1 MAGGSQVGV
10 FAVETFGAKNP
21 SAAQQQAMM
30 ADAQAIAASD
40 FNLVMLAS
48 MHVHDD
54 GSLWFNETK
63 MISSNPPTPAG
74 ELSPNLAPCIET
86 MKRKPSGS
94 GKVLASFGGGGVWD
108 NNAVG
113 YWDFLAIQKLIAQYP
128 NPADNPFFQNLQCM
142 FATYPGIDG
151 FDIDLESYSGY
162 PQFASTL
169 VTLIAWLSRNQHLA
183 TLCPYDAPSFWCD
196 VVKQTQSGGGKV
208 AWVNLQNA
216 FGGVSEFAGPLED
229 VGVGIGSIVG
239 GLQTNGMSS
248 DEVRSYFDVM
258 KAQYPDIGGGWLWNL
273 EDFGTK
279 NTAAY
284 ASAVVTGLGV
294 QIS

>member
-1 MAGGSQVGV
+1 MAGSQIGV

-30 ADAQAIAASD
+30 AHAQAIAASD

-63 MISSNPPTPAG
+63 MISSHPPTPAG
-74 ELSPNLAPCIET
+74 ELSPNLASCIET

-94 GKVLASFGGGGVWD
+94 GKVLASFGGGGVQD
-108 NNAVG
+108 YNAVG
-113 YWDFLAIQKLIAQYP
+113 YWDFLNIQKLIAQYP
-128 NPADNPFFQNLQCM
+128 NPADNPFFQNLQFM

-151 FDIDLESYSGY
+151 FDIDLESYTGY
-162 PQFASTL
+162 DQFTPTL
-169 VTLIAWLSRNQHLA
+169 VTLIAWLSRNRHLA

-196 VVKQTQSGGGKV
+196 VVKQTQSSGGTPAV

-216 FGGVSEFAGPLED
+216 SGGLSAFAGPLKNVD
-229 VGVGIGSIVG
+229 VGLGRIVG
-239 GLQTNGMSS
+239 GLQTDGMSPAQ
-248 DEVRSYFDVM
+248 VRSYFDVM
-258 KAQYPDIGGGWLWNL
+258 KVEYPDIGGGWLWNL
-273 EDFGTK
+273 EDFGTR

-284 ASAVVTGLGV
+284 ASAVARGLGV
-294 QIS
+294 QA

>member
-1 MAGGSQVGV
+1 MAGGSQIGV

-21 SAAQQQAMM
+21 NAAQQQAMM

-94 GKVLASFGGGGVWD
+94 GKVLASFGGGGMCHD
-108 NNAVG
+108 NAVG

-128 NPADNPFFQNLQCM
+128 DPADNPEHQWKL
-142 FATYPGIDG
+142 
-151 FDIDLESYSGY
+151 LRVERRRRHRR
-162 PQFASTL
+162 
-169 VTLIAWLSRNQHLA
+169 SRL
-183 TLCPYDAPSFWCD
+183 
-196 VVKQTQSGGGKV
+196 
-208 AWVNLQNA
+208 
-216 FGGVSEFAGPLED
+216 
-229 VGVGIGSIVG
+229 
-239 GLQTNGMSS
+239 
-248 DEVRSYFDVM
+248 VRSSEYLRRTS
-258 KAQYPDIGGGWLWNL
+258 P
-273 EDFGTK
+273 
-279 NTAAY
+279 
-284 ASAVVTGLGV
+284 
-294 QIS
+294 